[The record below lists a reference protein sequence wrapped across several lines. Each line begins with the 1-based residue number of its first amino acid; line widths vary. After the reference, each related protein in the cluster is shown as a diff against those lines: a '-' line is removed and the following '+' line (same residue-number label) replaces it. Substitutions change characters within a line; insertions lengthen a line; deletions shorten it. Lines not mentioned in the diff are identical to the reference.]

1 MNLDLIVNVLI
12 EVRINGSNKMIKLP
26 EQGATSALEAKSLA
40 QHIAF
45 SPFIFQAT
53 VAMKELGI
61 LQFIDKNRRKGALL
75 SDIVDAV
82 NVSEYGVSVLLDFAL
97 TSGLVTLLSDD
108 ERNEND
114 QKTLPRYGLTKVA
127 FFLLHDEMTLANFDF
142 TQHFAYQGLANLTES
157 IKTGKPEG
165 LKVFGDWPTLY
176 PHLAELPDKS
186 KKSWFAFDHF
196 YSDHAFDE
204 ILPLVFADNPK
215 HIVDIGGNT
224 GRFTIKC
231 LQYNSA
237 VQVTIMDLPPQ
248 LAKAQ
253 LNIETAGLSERFH
266 QFPCD
271 MLDPTQTL
279 VEKAD
284 IYWMSQFLDCFSES
298 QIQIILTNI
307 ANGIS
312 AKQRVL
318 ILETFWDAQKFDA
331 AAFSLNATSLYFT
344 CFANGNSRMYAA
356 DKFIALIEES
366 GLVIEQRIDN
376 IGLGHSLLVCS
387 KRTS

>member
-1 MNLDLIVNVLI
+1 
-12 EVRINGSNKMIKLP
+12 MIQLP
-26 EQGATSALEAKSLA
+26 EQGELSAVAAKSMA

-45 SPFIFQAT
+45 SPYIFQAT

-61 LQFIDKNRRKGALL
+61 LQFIDKNRRKGVLL
-75 SDIVDAV
+75 NEIVEAV
-82 NVSEYGVSVLLDFAL
+82 KVSEYGVSILLDFAL
-97 TSGLVTLLSDD
+97 TCGLVTVTKDEFEQSDS
-108 ERNEND
+108 
-114 QKTLPRYGLTKVA
+114 PRYSLTKVA
-127 FFLLHDEMTLANFDF
+127 FFLLHDEMSVVNFEF
-142 TQHFAYQGLANLTES
+142 TQHFGYQGLANLTES

-176 PHLAELPDKS
+176 PHLPELPERTRE
-186 KKSWFAFDHF
+186 SWFAFDHF

-204 ILPLVFADNPK
+204 ILPLVFASKPK

-224 GRFTIKC
+224 GRFTTKC
-231 LQYNSA
+231 LQHDSE

-253 LNIETAGLSERFH
+253 QNITEAGLSERFH

-271 MLDPTQTL
+271 MLDPKQEL
-279 VEKAD
+279 AENAD
-284 IYWMSQFLDCFSES
+284 VYWMSQFLDCFSEP
-298 QIQIILTNI
+298 QIQTILTNV

-312 AKQRVL
+312 GDQRVL

-356 DKFIALIEES
+356 DKFIALVEGS
-366 GLVIEQRIDN
+366 GLKIEQRIDN

-387 KRTS
+387 KVAN

>member
-1 MNLDLIVNVLI
+1 
-12 EVRINGSNKMIKLP
+12 MIQLP
-26 EQGATSALEAKSLA
+26 EQGELSAVAAKSMA

-45 SPFIFQAT
+45 SPYIFQAT
-53 VAMKELGI
+53 VALKELGI
-61 LQFIDKNRRKGALL
+61 LQFIDKNRRKGVLL
-75 SDIVDAV
+75 SEIVDAV

-97 TSGLVTLLSDD
+97 TCGLVTLTPD
-108 ERNEND
+108 ESEQD
-114 QKTLPRYGLTKVA
+114 SLPRYGITKVA
-127 FFLLHDEMTLANFDF
+127 FFLLHDEMSIVNFDF
-142 TQHFAYQGLANLTES
+142 TQHFGYQGLANLTES

-176 PHLAELPDKS
+176 PHLPELPDKTRE
-186 KKSWFAFDHF
+186 SWFAFDHF

-204 ILPLVFADNPK
+204 ILPLVFASQPK

-224 GRFTIKC
+224 GRFTTKC
-231 LQYNSA
+231 LQYDSE
-237 VQVTIMDLPPQ
+237 VQMTIMDLPPQ

-253 LNIETAGLSERFH
+253 KNIAAAGFSERFH
-266 QFPCD
+266 PFPCD
-271 MLDPTQTL
+271 MLDPKQAL
-279 VEKAD
+279 AKNAD
-284 IYWMSQFLDCFSES
+284 VYWMSQFLDCFSEP
-298 QIQIILTNI
+298 QIKTILSNI

-312 AKQRVL
+312 GQQRVL

-356 DKFIALIEES
+356 DKFTALVEKS
-366 GLVIEQRIDN
+366 GLKIEQQIDD

-387 KRTS
+387 KATN

>member
-1 MNLDLIVNVLI
+1 
-12 EVRINGSNKMIKLP
+12 MIQLP
-26 EQGATSALEAKSLA
+26 EQGELSAIAAKSMA

-45 SPFIFQAT
+45 SPYIFQAT

-61 LQFIDKNRRKGALL
+61 LQFIDKNRRKGVRL
-75 SDIVDAV
+75 SEIVEAV
-82 NVSEYGVSVLLDFAL
+82 KVSEYGVSVLLDFAL
-97 TSGLVTLLSDD
+97 TCGLVSVMHD
-108 ERNEND
+108 EGEPKN
-114 QKTLPRYGLTKVA
+114 LPRYSLTKVA
-127 FFLLHDEMTLANFDF
+127 FFLLHDEMSVVNFDF
-142 TQHFAYQGLANLTES
+142 TQHFGYQGLANLTES

-176 PHLAELPDKS
+176 PHLPELPDKTRE
-186 KKSWFAFDHF
+186 SWFAFDHF

-204 ILPLVFADNPK
+204 ILPLVFASKPK

-224 GRFTIKC
+224 GRFTTKC
-231 LQYNSA
+231 LQHDSE

-253 LNIETAGLSERFH
+253 QNIADAGLSERFH

-271 MLDPTQTL
+271 MLDPKQVL
-279 VEKAD
+279 VENAD
-284 IYWMSQFLDCFSES
+284 VYWMSQFLDCFSEP
-298 QIQIILTNI
+298 QIQTILTNV

-312 AKQRVL
+312 GQQRVL

-356 DKFIALIEES
+356 DKFIALVEGS
-366 GLVIEQRIDN
+366 GLKIEQRIDD

-387 KRTS
+387 KTAN

>member
-1 MNLDLIVNVLI
+1 
-12 EVRINGSNKMIKLP
+12 MIQLP
-26 EQGATSALEAKSLA
+26 EQGELSAVAAKSMA

-45 SPFIFQAT
+45 APYIFQAT

-61 LQFIDKNRRKGALL
+61 LQFIDKNRRKGVLL
-75 SDIVDAV
+75 NEIVTAV
-82 NVSEYGVSVLLDFAL
+82 GVSEYGVSVLLDFAL
-97 TSGLVTLLSDD
+97 TCGLVAMIQDKSESSNSD
-108 ERNEND
+108 
-114 QKTLPRYGLTKVA
+114 RYSLTKVA
-127 FFLLHDEMTLANFDF
+127 FFLLHDEMSIVNFDF
-142 TQHFAYQGLANLTES
+142 TQHFGYQGLANLTES

-176 PHLAELPDKS
+176 PHLPELPDRTRA
-186 KKSWFAFDHF
+186 SWFAFDHF

-204 ILPLVFADNPK
+204 ILPLVFAGKPK

-224 GRFTIKC
+224 GRFATKC
-231 LQYNSA
+231 LQHDSN

-253 LNIETAGLSERFH
+253 QNITAAGLGERF
-266 QFPCD
+266 QTFPCD
-271 MLDPTQTL
+271 MLDPEQAL
-279 VEKAD
+279 AKNAD
-284 IYWMSQFLDCFSES
+284 VYWMSQFLDCFSEP
-298 QIQIILTNI
+298 QIETILSNV

-312 AKQRVL
+312 GEQRVL

-356 DKFIALIEES
+356 DKFITLVKNS
-366 GLVIEQRIDN
+366 GLKIEQRIDN
-376 IGLGHSLLVCS
+376 IGLGHSLLVCRKAS
-387 KRTS
+387 G

>member
-1 MNLDLIVNVLI
+1 
-12 EVRINGSNKMIKLP
+12 MIQLP
-26 EQGATSALEAKSLA
+26 EQGELSAVAAKSMA

-45 SPFIFQAT
+45 SPYIFQAT
-53 VAMKELGI
+53 VALKELGI
-61 LQFIDKNRRKGALL
+61 LQFIDKNRRKGVSLTE
-75 SDIVDAV
+75 IVAEV
-82 NVSEYGVSVLLDFAL
+82 KVSEYGVSVLLDFAL
-97 TSGLVTLLSDD
+97 TCGLVTVTKGDSKQG
-108 ERNEND
+108 NSA
-114 QKTLPRYGLTKVA
+114 RYGLTKVA
-127 FFLLHDEMTLANFDF
+127 FFLLHDEMSVVNFDF
-142 TQHFAYQGLANLTES
+142 TQHFGYQGLANLTES

-176 PHLAELPDKS
+176 PHLPELPDKTRA
-186 KKSWFAFDHF
+186 SWFAFDHF

-204 ILPLVFADNPK
+204 ILPLVFASKPK

-224 GRFTIKC
+224 GRFTTKC
-231 LQYNSA
+231 LQHDSA
-237 VQVTIMDLPPQ
+237 VEVTIMDLPPQ

-253 LNIETAGLSERFH
+253 QNIESAGLSERFH

-271 MLDPTQTL
+271 MLDPTQAL
-279 VEKAD
+279 AENAD
-284 IYWMSQFLDCFSES
+284 IYWMSQFLDCFSEP
-298 QIQIILTNI
+298 QIKIILSNI

-312 AKQRVL
+312 GEQRVL

-356 DKFIALIEES
+356 DKFIALVESS
-366 GLVIEQRIDN
+366 GLKIEQQIDN

-387 KRTS
+387 KATS

>member
-1 MNLDLIVNVLI
+1 
-12 EVRINGSNKMIKLP
+12 MIQLP
-26 EQGATSALEAKSLA
+26 EQGELSAVAAKSMA

-45 SPFIFQAT
+45 APYIFQAT

-61 LQFIDKNRRKGALL
+61 LQFIDKNRRKGVPLNE
-75 SDIVDAV
+75 IVEAV
-82 NVSEYGVSVLLDFAL
+82 KVSEYGVSVLLDFAL
-97 TSGLVTLLSDD
+97 TCGLVTLTKDD
-108 ERNEND
+108 NE
-114 QKTLPRYGLTKVA
+114 QGHSPRYTLTKVA
-127 FFLLHDEMTLANFDF
+127 FFLLHDEMSVVNFDF
-142 TQHFAYQGLANLTES
+142 TQHFGYQGLANLTES
-157 IKTGKPEG
+157 IRTGKPEG

-176 PHLAELPDKS
+176 PHLPELPDRTRE
-186 KKSWFAFDHF
+186 SWFAFDHF

-204 ILPLVFADNPK
+204 ILPLVFASKPK
-215 HIVDIGGNT
+215 YIVDIGGNT
-224 GRFTIKC
+224 GRFATKC
-231 LQYNSA
+231 LQHDSE

-253 LNIETAGLSERFH
+253 QNITAAGLSDRFQ

-271 MLDPTQTL
+271 MLDPKQAL
-279 VEKAD
+279 AENAD
-284 IYWMSQFLDCFSES
+284 VYWMSQFLDCFSEP
-298 QIQIILTNI
+298 QIKTILTNV

-312 AKQRVL
+312 GEQRVL

-356 DKFIALIEES
+356 DKFIALVEAS
-366 GLVIEQRIDN
+366 GLKIEQQIDN

-387 KRTS
+387 KATD